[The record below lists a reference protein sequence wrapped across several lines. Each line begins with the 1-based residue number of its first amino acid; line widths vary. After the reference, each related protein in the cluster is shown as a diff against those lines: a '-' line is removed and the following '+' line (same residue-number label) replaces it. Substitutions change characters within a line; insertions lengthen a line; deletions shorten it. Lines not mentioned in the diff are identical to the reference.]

1 MAKSSLP
8 IHDRLE
14 VSSKNKFL
22 GRRESGARCSAEA
35 SARKKQHNHSTSNP
49 IIAYLLVCNACIT
62 CGVEVVFLLG
72 APGHS
77 LLDKAA
83 SVVTIQ

>member
-1 MAKSSLP
+1 MQLS
-8 IHDRLE
+8 HDRLD

-35 SARKKQHNHSTSNP
+35 SARKKQHNHSTSDP
-49 IIAYLLVCNACIT
+49 IINAKPSCLHASHV
-62 CGVEVVFLLG
+62 GWKQSSWLLG
-72 APGHS
+72 APVHS